1 MRMKSVDSFSNE
13 KEKYMENYEKYV
25 IYKNN
30 TRADDIQQKLKK
42 KNATLKLLINF
53 NLHRRVFVFAIN
65 GHKIVCI
72 YINIL
77 LFFFE

>member
-30 TRADDIQQKLKK
+30 TRADDI
-42 KNATLKLLINF
+42 
-53 NLHRRVFVFAIN
+53 
-65 GHKIVCI
+65 
-72 YINIL
+72 
-77 LFFFE
+77 